1 MHLFFNSGHSSIVQ
15 VFLQYQFEAGT
26 EPEEKELATRIIELQ
41 SAAPELLLN
50 FFIPSLMDSS
60 HKDKRPY

>member
-26 EPEEKELATRIIELQ
+26 EPEEKELATRIIGL
-41 SAAPELLLN
+41 
-50 FFIPSLMDSS
+50 
-60 HKDKRPY
+60 